1 MMRGLSTRA
10 WTFLMVAL
18 GLAVAVSSAG
28 VVLVLNGGST
38 GTAAASGP
46 GSAAAAPSGPQPG
59 SAQARA
65 DLTQMQALLNSGSVS
80 AQAALLVPG
89 FQFAPRSGPVF
100 PAGAKVTI
108 EQATFRSAGQF
119 ARVQADVSGKPE
131 TLGLYSEQGHWR
143 LYQVA
148 AGTAQAQASVTG
160 TASVQLMDA
169 PAVQPAERACT
180 PQMKITGTPVIFI
193 HGFES
198 SPAIWDSMFGEVYAM
213 PGTWTSA
220 FDYSGAS
227 TQWVT
232 NSAIGPAFAS
242 YITCVA
248 QASKA
253 GGGPGKVIIIAHSMG
268 GLATR
273 WAATKGGAGQYIGTV
288 ITIGTPNTG
297 SFLGNIGTGLYPLA
311 CSGSKS
317 RLGVNIPLLA
327 SICAGENAEAGMK
340 VFGPEI
346 SSLPELP
353 SGIPLYAIAG
363 NETILLT
370 LGLASEI
377 VPTLGDVAVLQSSAL
392 SPRGGSTFWCIA
404 LDTYQGS
411 CWHNALPSNPGVE
424 QKVRS
429 IIQTYIASLPPPA
442 PALGGLAYWLADGG
456 RWYVHDEQLQLT
468 QGPSGLI
475 GTMTWNAGGA
485 IITGHA
491 QLALTLQP
499 DGSLAGT
506 FTTSA
511 TYTYSQQPLPAGFQ
525 TPTPA
530 DGPTAGQ
537 PYTLVPVA
545 PMLAKV
551 AGGYYSGNM
560 CQTGLP
566 NPSQYCGA

>member
-1 MMRGLSTRA
+1 MTRRRKRGWLLPVLA
-10 WTFLMVAL
+10 FAAAVAVL
-18 GLAVAVSSAG
+18 AAGFAAGLAVLKARAQPAG
-28 VVLVLNGGST
+28 AT
-38 GTAAASGP
+38 AAPAQPGTAQS
-46 GSAAAAPSGPQPG
+46 
-59 SAQARA
+59 RA
-65 DLTQMQALLNSGSVS
+65 DLTTMQSLLNSGSVS

-89 FQFAPRSGPVF
+89 FQFASRSGPVF

-119 ARVQADVSGKPE
+119 AQVQADVSGKPE
-131 TLGLYSEQGHWR
+131 TLGMYFEQGHWR

-148 AGTAQAQASVTG
+148 AGKVQTQASVTG
-160 TASVQLMDA
+160 TASAQLMDA
-169 PAVQPAERACT
+169 PGVQPTERACT
-180 PQMKITGTPVIFI
+180 PQMQITGTPVIFI
-193 HGFES
+193 HGFEG
-198 SPAIWDSMFGEVYAM
+198 SPAIWDSMFGQVYAM

-232 NSAIGPAFAS
+232 NSAIGPRFAS

-253 GGGPGKVIIIAHSMG
+253 GGGSGKVIIIAHSMG

-297 SFLGNIGTGLYPLA
+297 SFMGNIGTGLYPLA

-327 SICAGENAEAGMK
+327 SICAGRNAEAGMQ

-370 LGLASEI
+370 LGSALVI

-392 SPRGGSTFWCIA
+392 SPRGGTPFWCIA

-424 QKVRS
+424 QKVRG
-429 IIQTYIASLPPPA
+429 IIQAYIASLPAPVQAA
-442 PALGGLAYWLADGG
+442 PALGGEAYWLADGG
-456 RWYVHDEQLQLT
+456 RWYLHGLTLQLSR
-468 QGPSGLI
+468 GPSGLTGLWSWNDYK
-475 GTMTWNAGGA
+475 GTVW
-485 IITGHA
+485 GHA
-491 QLALTLQP
+491 VLRLSVQP

-506 FTTSA
+506 FVGSA
-511 TYTYSQQPLPAGFQ
+511 TYTLSDGSIAQGYAPQPDAPQ
-525 TPTPA
+525 
-530 DGPTAGQ
+530 DGQ
-537 PYTLVPVA
+537 PIHLVPVG
-545 PMLAKV
+545 PMHARV
-551 AGGYYSGNM
+551 DGGYFGNVNW
-560 CQTGLP
+560 CQAGLP
-566 NPSQYCGA
+566 NPTQYCGA